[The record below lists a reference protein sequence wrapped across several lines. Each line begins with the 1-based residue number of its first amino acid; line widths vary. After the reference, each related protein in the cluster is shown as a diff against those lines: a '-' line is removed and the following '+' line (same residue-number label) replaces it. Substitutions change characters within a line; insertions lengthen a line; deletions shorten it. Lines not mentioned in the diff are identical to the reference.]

1 MERAQHTVAGFKE
14 GRKEATGQG
23 MCTASGSSGGG
34 GGRHRDSS
42 GGSRGDQ
49 FC

>member
-1 MERAQHTVAGFKE
+1 MERAQHTVAGSKE

-23 MCTASGSSGGG
+23 MCYSLWKSEGWGG
-34 GGRHRDSS
+34 HRDSS

-49 FC
+49 SC